1 MDSQQMTGAR
11 GDIAEQGLRYT
22 KEQWDQV
29 LTQTEDFVRSNPTR
43 ALLYGV
49 GAGFIL
55 NRLPIF
61 RLFGALMRLLL
72 FALKPALLIYG
83 ASKVYQMAK
92 EPE

>member
-1 MDSQQMTGAR
+1 MDSQQTTGAR

-49 GAGFIL
+49 GAGFVL

-61 RLFGALMRLLL
+61 RIFGVLVRLLL